1 MYMLVDLLS
10 VFSLFCR
17 DIKPDNLLLD
27 KDGHMK
33 LSDFGLCKPLDC
45 RTLPSIQE
53 NRATDDEAVTEPM
66 DVDDTD
72 NKRSWRSPQE
82 QLQHWQMNRRKL
94 VCCSFVGVEKS
105 KHGIIFILDENTF
118 ITTSVCLQIWV
129 GTSGYIALWLV
140 SPFMKGVFD
149 CGNTRLY
156 CSWSFAEE
164 RIWHGMWLVSCF
176 VQKFI
181 IFRMNYY
188 DVGCL
193 YPLLIVIQLFKFL
206 RASSISLFHL
216 SFRNFSLASWAG
228 VYFCLWI
235 LFVCLLSLRWSLG
248 AIMYEMLVGYPP
260 FYADDPISTCRKV
273 LHFAVMFT
281 IPVSLLC
288 AKFQTVYSRS
298 LDSFC

>member
-129 GTSGYIALWLV
+129 GTSGYIAL
-140 SPFMKGVFD
+140 
-149 CGNTRLY
+149 
-156 CSWSFAEE
+156 
-164 RIWHGMWLVSCF
+164 
-176 VQKFI
+176 
-181 IFRMNYY
+181 
-188 DVGCL
+188 
-193 YPLLIVIQLFKFL
+193 
-206 RASSISLFHL
+206 
-216 SFRNFSLASWAG
+216 
-228 VYFCLWI
+228 
-235 LFVCLLSLRWSLG
+235 
-248 AIMYEMLVGYPP
+248 
-260 FYADDPISTCRKV
+260 
-273 LHFAVMFT
+273 
-281 IPVSLLC
+281 
-288 AKFQTVYSRS
+288 
-298 LDSFC
+298 